1 MCKWG
6 AFIEDRNR
14 IILDSVCAHVCVCVG
29 VHLCKREQDKS
40 DETERD
46 SKK

>member
-1 MCKWG
+1 MGRFYRRQEQNYIRQCVR
-6 AFIEDRNR
+6 AR
-14 IILDSVCAHVCVCVG
+14 VCVG
-29 VHLCKREQDKS
+29 VHLCEREQDKS

>member
-1 MCKWG
+1 M
-6 AFIEDRNR
+6 EDRNR
-14 IILDSVCAHVCVCVG
+14 IILGSVCACVCVG
-29 VHLCKREQDKS
+29 VHLCEREQDKS